1 MIEGVIRTR
10 VGYAG
15 GRQDNPDYGNIGD
28 HTETL
33 QVDYDPQ
40 RIAYKELLDIF
51 WQSHKPTGRSWSR
64 QYMNA
69 VFYHDDRQRQLAMDS
84 KAAVETKLGRDV
96 KTEVAPLHT
105 FTMAEDY
112 HQKYILKQ
120 NYELRADMSRI
131 YPRHGDFVDSLAV
144 ARLNGY
150 AGGHGRREQ
159 LEREVD
165 SLGLSEAG
173 RKALTEMVLR
183 KWNYDR
189 QS

>member
-1 MIEGVIRTR
+1 MIDGVIRTR

-15 GRQDNPDYGNIGD
+15 GRQDNPDYGHIGD
-28 HTETL
+28 HTETV

-40 RIAYKELLDIF
+40 RITYNELLDIF

-84 KAAVETKLGRDV
+84 KAAVEKKINQQV
-96 KTEVAPLHT
+96 KTEVAPLRT

-112 HQKYILKQ
+112 HQKYMIKQHYDLKA
-120 NYELRADMSRI
+120 EMSRI
-131 YPRHGDFVDSLAV
+131 YPLHRDFVESTAV

-150 AGGHGRREQ
+150 ASGYGSKDQLAREI
-159 LEREVD
+159 D
-165 SLGLSEAG
+165 NMGLTDDG
-173 RKALTEMVLR
+173 KKALTEMVNR
-183 KWNYDR
+183 KWKYDR
-189 QS
+189 Q

>member
-1 MIEGVIRTR
+1 MIRTR

-15 GRQDNPDYGNIGD
+15 GRQDNPDYGHIGD
-28 HTETL
+28 HTETV

-40 RIAYKELLDIF
+40 RITYKELLDIF

-69 VFYHDDRQRQLAMDS
+69 VFFHDDRQRQAATES
-84 KAAVETKLGRDV
+84 KADVEKKLGQRV
-96 KTEVAPLHT
+96 KTEVAPLRT

-112 HQKYILKQ
+112 HQKYIIKQ
-120 NYELRADMSRI
+120 NYDLNAEMSRI
-131 YPRHGDFVDSLAV
+131 YPLNRNFVDSTAV

-150 AGGHGRREQ
+150 ASGHGNSDQLAREI
-159 LEREVD
+159 D
-165 SLGLSEAG
+165 DLGLTDAG
-173 RKALTEMVLR
+173 KKTLTDMLKR

-189 QS
+189 Q